1 MSIQNKLRS
10 LKDEKS
16 YSSPA
21 KRTMEH
27 LKPIL
32 SKSNELRKRWMWE
45 LLQNASDLGDEINA
59 EFEITDKELVFRH
72 NGKPFGL
79 DEAFNL
85 IMPDSSKDEESLHSK
100 EQENPP
106 IGQFGTGFISTH
118 ILSKRI
124 RINGIVEDSEE
135 DEFFSFSF
143 ELDRSERKN
152 KDFLIQSI
160 KDSEKEYGDSL
171 SQISNYEPS
180 EFDTEFIYYLKDTY
194 SSIDSIETINEGL
207 STLNELL
214 PFVFAFRPQL
224 KSVSVKDFR
233 NQKADIK
240 LYKRKTIE
248 SEIEEIELIKTTCEL
263 NGVSHFT
270 ATIATVVDRNTTI
283 AIKVKQNDDGSYKI
297 QKFPDYSPILYCAF
311 PMIGATDFNFPVIV
325 HSEYFIPNRERDGI
339 EISEYDEENREIL
352 VDAKDAFLTLI
363 GVVEEQKWDCS
374 YHLFGLTKV
383 DFANDDIQ
391 RWYKKNIFKPI
402 FDKLR
407 DSSIIRTSDKIDDD
421 FSSLSELY
429 IPHIDKRK
437 SDKYELLEKL
447 FSLEKKLFADELP
460 IKTQYKKLYKK
471 IDFEIFDEEKFDLEK
486 LIEKISEDNKALTD
500 FQENHEL
507 DEEATVQYLIDV
519 IEFVFDIEEENL
531 LNDFAI
537 IPNQNGKLCF
547 QKKLDLDFVSHK
559 SLADNFDEKIKIIGA
574 DLTKVDCRET
584 LLKKDFEILS
594 NLIDSDDKYDLSDL
608 CQSID
613 DELRNFDGSFN
624 DDEFLL
630 ILKELF
636 HWHTN
641 CGLSEETLTK
651 LFPYFSL
658 NKSQLYL
665 NTKTPEE
672 LEYAFDIEISGK
684 SKVLAKIAKSS
695 LTKEELEIVAEN
707 SELVS
712 SFINWLNDKKE
723 DSPDEELGDIG
734 EEFLNFQLCQI
745 FGEERVLWE
754 DKSEYD
760 FRILEKDLIKTKYYI
775 DAKTTGKGI
784 ANTENVPFYMRT
796 AQWHFL
802 DKEQAFDKYV
812 IARVYKNGNGFDVK
826 YVKINLTKMK

>member
-1 MSIQNKLRS
+1 MSIQNKLRN
-10 LKDEKS
+10 LKDKKS

-45 LLQNASDLGDEINA
+45 LLQNASDLGDEINT
-59 EFEITDKELVFRH
+59 EFEITDTELIFRH

-135 DEFFSFSF
+135 DEYFSFSF

-160 KDSEKEYGDSL
+160 KDSEKEYGGSL
-171 SQISNYEPS
+171 SKISNYDPS
-180 EFDTEFIYYLKDTY
+180 EFDTEFVYYLKDTY

-207 STLNELL
+207 STLHELL

-233 NQKADIK
+233 NQKSIIK

-248 SEIEEIELIKTTCEL
+248 SEIEEIELIKTTCML
-263 NGVSHFT
+263 NDVNHFT
-270 ATIATVVDRNTTI
+270 ATVATVVDRNTTI
-283 AIKVKQNDDGSYKI
+283 AIKVKQNDDGSYII

-311 PMIGATDFNFPVIV
+311 PMIGATEFNFPVIV
-325 HSEYFIPNRERDGI
+325 HSEYFTPNRERDGI
-339 EISEYDEENREIL
+339 EISEYDKENRDIL
-352 VDAKDAFLTLI
+352 IDAKDAFLTLI

-391 RWYKKNIFKPI
+391 KWYKQYIFKPI
-402 FDKLR
+402 YNKLR
-407 DSSIIRTSDKIDDD
+407 GSNIIRTSDEIGDD
-421 FSSLSELY
+421 FNSLSELY

-447 FSLEKKLFADELP
+447 FSLGKNLFADELP
-460 IKTQYKKLYKK
+460 IKTQYKKWFKK
-471 IDFEIFDEEKFDLEK
+471 IDFEVFDEKKFDLEK
-486 LIEKISEDNKALTD
+486 LIEKISEDNKTLTD

-507 DEEATVQYLIDV
+507 NEEATVQYLISV
-519 IEFVFDIEEENL
+519 IEFVFDREEENL

-537 IPNQNGKLCF
+537 IPNQNGELCL
-547 QKKLDLDFVSHK
+547 QKKLDLDFINHK
-559 SLADNFDEKIKIIGA
+559 SLTDKFDEKIKIIGA

-584 LLKKDFEILS
+584 LLKKDFEKIS
-594 NLIDSDDKYDLSDL
+594 NLIDSDDKYELSDL

-613 DELRNFDGSFN
+613 DELRSYAGSFN

-641 CGLSEETLTK
+641 CGLSDETLTK

-695 LTKEELEIVAEN
+695 LTEEELTIVAEN
-707 SELVS
+707 TELVS

-745 FGEERVLWE
+745 FGENRVLWE

-826 YVKINLTKMK
+826 YVKINLTIMK